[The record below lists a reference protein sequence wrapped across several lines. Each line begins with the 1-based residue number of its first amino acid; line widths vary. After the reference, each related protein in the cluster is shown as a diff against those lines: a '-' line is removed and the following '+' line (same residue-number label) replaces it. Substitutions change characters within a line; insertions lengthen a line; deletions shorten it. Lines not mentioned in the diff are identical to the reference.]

1 MPVKNRFSEL
11 LSEITKWRRDIHEN
25 PELLFD
31 THRTSSFVEER
42 LKGFGC
48 DDVITG
54 IGRTG
59 VIGVIKGQTNK
70 SGKVIGL
77 RADMDALPIFEATG
91 LDYKSKTPGI
101 MHACGHDGHTAMLL
115 GAAKY
120 LSETRNFDG
129 TVILIFQPAEEGGG
143 GGREMCEDGMMD
155 RWGVDEVYGMH
166 NWPGA
171 PAGSFSI
178 RSGPFLQQQILLRLT
193 W

>member
-42 LKGFGC
+42 LKEFGC

-91 LDYKSKTPGI
+91 LIIFFTFNQDGFDISSDRYQNLLNFSTNQIIFENFEDHASLFMSESLII
-101 MHACGHDGHTAMLL
+101 MALNSHIIPIKKFQIPA
-115 GAAKY
+115 Y
-120 LSETRNFDG
+120 LFFF
-129 TVILIFQPAEEGGG
+129 LIF
-143 GGREMCEDGMMD
+143 M
-155 RWGVDEVYGMH
+155 
-166 NWPGA
+166 N
-171 PAGSFSI
+171 
-178 RSGPFLQQQILLRLT
+178 L
-193 W
+193 